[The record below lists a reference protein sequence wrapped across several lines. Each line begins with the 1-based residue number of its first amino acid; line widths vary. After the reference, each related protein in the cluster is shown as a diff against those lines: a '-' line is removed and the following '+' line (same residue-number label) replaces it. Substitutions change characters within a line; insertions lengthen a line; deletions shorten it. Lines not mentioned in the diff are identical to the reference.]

1 MDEPTYFKLLQ
12 LVTPLITK
20 QDTNMRQAISPHER
34 LCATLRFLAS
44 GMSYEELKFPTVIS
58 PQRLGVIIPETCK
71 AILTVLKDYMKVPAT
86 EEELSQEDSKKDGS
100 FLTVSDLLT
109 ENASGSYHLLDLDPV
124 SLTIKSFLV
133 LFSWLALMPTTKLF
147 GAKLE

>member
-1 MDEPTYFKLLQ
+1 
-12 LVTPLITK
+12 
-20 QDTNMRQAISPHER
+20 MRQAISPHER

-86 EEELSQEDSKKDGS
+86 EEEWRVIARGFEDGS

-109 ENASGSYHLLDLDPV
+109 ENTSGSYHLLDLDPV